1 MRILFISHR
10 LTRNGAT
17 LALLQEL
24 RYLHEHCKDL
34 EFEVFS
40 PYDGP
45 LRDDFKK
52 ICPTHYL
59 SNRLRDQLYRHFWTK
74 ISGRPYLF
82 GFKKG
87 DFDLIYTNTVT
98 MASIADTLKKEWGI
112 PCILH
117 FHEAVTSNYSALKS
131 KSSILAHDF
140 FIAVSEL
147 TKRNL
152 VDYYGI
158 SPSKI
163 EIQYPLSHCLD
174 SYLQNNL
181 PIDAVPSFG
190 NKVVMGICG
199 RYDWVKSS
207 DLIPLIIKNFFTQHP
222 DATCHFVYVCRFFSD
237 QEKCN
242 FDYDLKKLNVEDK
255 ITIVEEVD
263 NPLPY
268 FKRFDIF
275 LMPSREESFSLTAQE
290 AAIMET
296 PVVGFEGV
304 TGAEEW
310 LKDKGGMFVPY
321 MDLDKLSDALY
332 LLYSDEALR
341 KSKGVTSKRLVLE
354 MFGQA
359 SKMEGVVQAIR
370 RFDKAYQPDYQ
381 M

>member
-52 ICPTHYL
+52 ICPTHFL

-190 NKVVMGICG
+190 NKVVIGICG

-222 DATCHFVYVCRFFSD
+222 DATCHFVYVCSFFSD

-242 FDYDLKKLNVEDK
+242 FDYDRCYE
-255 ITIVEEVD
+255 
-263 NPLPY
+263 
-268 FKRFDIF
+268 KRGWV
-275 LMPSREESFSLTAQE
+275 REENFPLTWISSAIIICTVNIFSSVYQVWPARLWSVSYEYHIKCFTWGTAAVLYTAVIISVVS
-290 AAIMET
+290 AAEHAYGFIA
-296 PVVGFEGV
+296 PVH
-304 TGAEEW
+304 
-310 LKDKGGMFVPY
+310 KDK
-321 MDLDKLSDALY
+321 
-332 LLYSDEALR
+332 
-341 KSKGVTSKRLVLE
+341 
-354 MFGQA
+354 
-359 SKMEGVVQAIR
+359 
-370 RFDKAYQPDYQ
+370 
-381 M
+381 